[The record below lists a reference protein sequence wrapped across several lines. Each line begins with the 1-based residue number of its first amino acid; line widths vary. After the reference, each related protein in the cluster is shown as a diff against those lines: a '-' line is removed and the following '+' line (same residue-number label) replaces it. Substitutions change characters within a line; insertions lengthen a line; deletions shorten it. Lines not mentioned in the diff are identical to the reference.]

1 MICPLCICCKIGI
14 KVIGKEKKFEYGKH
28 DKEFYQDDPPEFSAP
43 GHLPEALI
51 IESEKILEHESKMF
65 NN

>member
-1 MICPLCICCKIGI
+1 MGGPFLITVEITLQQ
-14 KVIGKEKKFEYGKH
+14 IGKKEKPEDGKH

-51 IESEKILEHESKMF
+51 IESENSFEH
-65 NN
+65 